1 MTLSRSL
8 RRLALPATLAL
19 SGAILLP
26 GCAPL
31 VVGGAAATTAVVVS
45 DRRTTGEQ
53 VEDQAIELKIANDMR
68 TQFPDNARINAL
80 SFAGHVLLTGDVP
93 NHADSQRAQQVAT
106 QVEKVQRV
114 TNRLRV
120 GDVTP
125 ISVRSND
132 TWLTSKVRTALINT
146 KEVPS
151 RTIVLT
157 TERGIVYLMGRVTQD
172 EAQRASKASAG
183 VTGVSQVVTLF
194 DIVSRDSLPESQ
206 RTGNG
211 NATPSATPASNAP
224 TAAPAAPAASGDV
237 QVMPI
242 Q

>member
-68 TQFPDNARINAL
+68 TQFPDNARINAM

-93 NHADSQRAQQVAT
+93 TQADSQRAQQLAS

-120 GDVTP
+120 GEVTP
-125 ISVRSND
+125 IGVRSND

-172 EAQRASKASAG
+172 EAQRASKATAA
-183 VTGVSQVVTLF
+183 VTGVNQVVTLF
-194 DIVSRDSLPESQ
+194 DIVSPESLPQAQ
-206 RTGNG
+206 RTDNSS
-211 NATPSATPASNAP
+211 ATPSAAPTAS